1 MLRHLATVLI
11 SALTG
16 SVVGTIIWTTIE
28 GGTGAPDP
36 VRFVAGFAAM
46 TLWFTIP
53 GAVMLMAAT
62 FALADRGLRQRQT
75 AISLIAAGTVIGAAM
90 LVLSSS
96 YFMLLGAMFGG
107 LTAAAFVGV
116 LWLLRAYPAISR

>member
-1 MLRHLATVLI
+1 M
-11 SALTG
+11 G
-16 SVVGTIIWTTIE
+16 SVVGTIIWTAIE
-28 GGTGAPDP
+28 GGTGTTDL
-36 VRFVAGFAAM
+36 VRFIAGFSAM

-62 FALADRGLRQRQT
+62 FALAGRGLQQRHT
-75 AISLIAAGTVIGAAM
+75 AILVIVAGTLIGAAM

-107 LTAAAFVGV
+107 LTAASFVGV